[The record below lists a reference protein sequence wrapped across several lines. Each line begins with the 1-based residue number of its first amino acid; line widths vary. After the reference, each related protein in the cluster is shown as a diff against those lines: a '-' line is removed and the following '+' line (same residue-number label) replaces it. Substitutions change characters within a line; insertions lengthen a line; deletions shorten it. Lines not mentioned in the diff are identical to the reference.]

1 MERLSLKKS
10 YAFIDFVS
18 PMSAQVACGLDGYV
32 FQGKPIGIR
41 INTAEARAGA
51 RGASPPPAAVP
62 TAPAASAYLSPLPS
76 AGSGYSVFST
86 SPFIS
91 GTPTTVF
98 VGGLPPE
105 TSPAGVQQLFASFGS
120 ITDVRV
126 KKGYAFVDFSR
137 PADALRACSL
147 DGLGLLGGRRLGV
160 RINNGAET
168 DQQRSGP
175 LR

>member
-1 MERLSLKKS
+1 
-10 YAFIDFVS
+10 
-18 PMSAQVACGLDGYV
+18 
-32 FQGKPIGIR
+32 
-41 INTAEARAGA
+41 
-51 RGASPPPAAVP
+51 
-62 TAPAASAYLSPLPS
+62 
-76 AGSGYSVFST
+76 
-86 SPFIS
+86 
-91 GTPTTVF
+91 VF

-137 PADALRACSL
+137 PTDALRACSL